1 MKAEISKLRTNM
13 TEAGA
18 RFIMFHKIRF
28 LFTGQCLFAMPGG
41 KEED

>member
-1 MKAEISKLRTNM
+1 MKAEISKLRTDM
-13 TEAGA
+13 TEAGV